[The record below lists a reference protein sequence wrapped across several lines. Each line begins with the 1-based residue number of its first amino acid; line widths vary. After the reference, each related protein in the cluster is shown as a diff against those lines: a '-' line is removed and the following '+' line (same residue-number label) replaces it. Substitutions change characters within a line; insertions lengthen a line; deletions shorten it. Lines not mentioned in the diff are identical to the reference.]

1 MVKHGTTSANDFYV
15 IFLGISAYIKEE
27 VGLKSL
33 IFLCL
38 FTNYRL
44 RVALFFRVVKKGRGM
59 RRAKTRRK
67 SRGEARQWSDI
78 VWFSR
83 SRAVYNAPYPLPL
96 CTLRLF
102 LMQSSAPLLSSST
115 LNRLRMYQICSK
127 RENSDD
133 TVFTVKTHIGY

>member
-1 MVKHGTTSANDFYV
+1 MVNHGTTSANDFYV

-27 VGLKSL
+27 GGLKSL

-67 SRGEARQWSDI
+67 SRGEARQ
-78 VWFSR
+78 
-83 SRAVYNAPYPLPL
+83 
-96 CTLRLF
+96 
-102 LMQSSAPLLSSST
+102 
-115 LNRLRMYQICSK
+115 
-127 RENSDD
+127 
-133 TVFTVKTHIGY
+133 